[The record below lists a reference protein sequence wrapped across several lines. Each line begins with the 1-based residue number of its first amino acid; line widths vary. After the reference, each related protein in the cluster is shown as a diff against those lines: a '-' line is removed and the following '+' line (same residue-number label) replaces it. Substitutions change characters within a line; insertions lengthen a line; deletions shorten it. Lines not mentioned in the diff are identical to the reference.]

1 MPWLQVTRFG
11 LLLQCV
17 ETVGE
22 DECEGLFSGH
32 GVGGKKQTAIG
43 WRVHFEFALGSVG
56 FTLGLSC
63 ILPGNYWVF
72 TRISLITSI

>member
-43 WRVHFEFALGSVG
+43 WRVHFEFALGLIVAFYQVITG
-56 FTLGLSC
+56 Y
-63 ILPGNYWVF
+63 LPEF
-72 TRISLITSI
+72 P